1 MSSETTETTSPMPAL
16 GRVFAVCLV
25 MSGLLALSGAFDT
38 GGLSMAAR
46 MGYWFGLILVGTAIA
61 LTVAWVLARRFG
73 LDDRPVPLGIGI
85 VVLVTLLQTPV
96 VMTAHWL
103 LLHQPFSW
111 RTVMIVGPAV
121 FIITVAVTTLI
132 LMMTNQTPPVTHA
145 APPGAQPPAFLA
157 RIPLKLRGAE
167 LYAVEAEDHYLR
179 LHTSRGQDLILM
191 RLSDAVKELEG
202 LEGAQT
208 HRSWWVAKDALVD
221 AERGDGRA
229 TLTLKDGSRAPVSR
243 AYSKA
248 LREAGWF

>member
-1 MSSETTETTSPMPAL
+1 MASEAPRPSSPLPAI
-16 GRVFAVCLV
+16 GRVFAICLV
-25 MSGLLALSGAFDT
+25 MSGVLSLSGAFDT
-38 GGLSMAAR
+38 GVLSIGMR
-46 MGYWFGLILVGTAIA
+46 VVYWFGLILAGTTLA
-61 LTVAWVLARRFG
+61 LSVAHLLANRFG
-73 LDDRPVPLGIGI
+73 LDDRPVWLGVGI
-85 VVLVTLLQTPV
+85 VVIVSILQTPV
-96 VMTAHWL
+96 VVTANWL
-103 LLHQPFSW
+103 LHVQPLSW

-121 FIITVAVTTLI
+121 FVITAAVTTLA
-132 LMMTNQTPPVTHA
+132 LMMRNATPPVTHA
-145 APPGAQPPAFLA
+145 APVGAQPPAFLA
-157 RIPLKLRGAE
+157 RIPLKLRGAD

-208 HRSWWVAKDALVD
+208 HRSWWVARDALVD